1 MADSFLRY
9 TDLAAAIQLA
19 RSYEMNDSQIA
30 RALTGAMSYK
40 DALRLAKKA
49 APLMDLTVREFMNL
63 RKNQA

>member
-1 MADSFLRY
+1 MSDSFLRY

-19 RSYEMNDSQIA
+19 RSYEMSDSQIV
-30 RALTGAMSYK
+30 RALTGAMTYK

-49 APLMDLTVREFMNL
+49 APMVELTVREFMDL